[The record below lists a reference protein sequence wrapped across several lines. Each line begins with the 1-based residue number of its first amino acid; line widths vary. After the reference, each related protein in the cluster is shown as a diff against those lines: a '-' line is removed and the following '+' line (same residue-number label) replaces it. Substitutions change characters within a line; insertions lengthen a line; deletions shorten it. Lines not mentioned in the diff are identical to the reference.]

1 MNNSTSREHDLV
13 EMAQKAREAFPH
25 YGNCAQASFAVLQ
38 EEFNLD
44 HADILK
50 ALGPFPGIALRGETC
65 GAVIGCLMSLGL
77 IFGSDKL
84 EDWWGTSLP
93 PAREFCHLFEN
104 EYGTT
109 ACGNLLEAKLGR
121 KCDFTN
127 PEDVAQWVSAG
138 GPEVCTQVV
147 ANAVQLA
154 GAIITRKS

>member
-1 MNNSTSREHDLV
+1 MSNSTSREHDLV

-50 ALGPFPGIALRGETC
+50 ASGPFPGIALRGETC

-84 EDWWGTSLP
+84 EDWWETSFPLHESSAAYLSTNTEPLRAGTFWKPNWGASAISPIRKMWLSGSL
-93 PAREFCHLFEN
+93 L
-104 EYGTT
+104 
-109 ACGNLLEAKLGR
+109 
-121 KCDFTN
+121 
-127 PEDVAQWVSAG
+127 G
-138 GPEVCTQVV
+138 GPKCVPK
-147 ANAVQLA
+147 L
-154 GAIITRKS
+154 